1 MTDTLTPRV
10 PWRPVQFKPKPGGK
24 PSASD
29 LPKVIANVTP
39 VPGHTPT
46 SSRLTFM

>member
-1 MTDTLTPRV
+1 MTDTFTPQA
-10 PWRPVQFKPKPGGK
+10 PLRPVQFKPGGK

-46 SSRLTFM
+46 FSRLIFM